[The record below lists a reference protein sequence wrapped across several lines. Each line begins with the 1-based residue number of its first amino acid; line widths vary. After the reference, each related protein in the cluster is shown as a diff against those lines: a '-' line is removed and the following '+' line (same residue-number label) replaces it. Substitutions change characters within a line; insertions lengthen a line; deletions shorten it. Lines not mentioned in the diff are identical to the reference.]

1 MLEQPP
7 SQAEKPKRPLAVSV
21 GIFVLSL
28 AIFAAFAAGR
38 LRGPST
44 DPHFVYLADSYLHGT
59 IEMRQAPPHG
69 NDWAT
74 VEVLTLRSGEVLKGM
89 WWDRSARK
97 FMDLRGRLYVL
108 TPGELATA
116 KTSRLSYVSFPPL
129 PAVLM
134 MPFVAVWGLRFN
146 DVLFTVVM
154 AALNV
159 TLAWGL
165 LRQLAAAGLT
175 KLSTG
180 DRGWLVAL
188 FGFGTAHLWCSVL
201 GQVWFTALVCG
212 VTFTLLYVRAV
223 LANRPFWAGAALA
236 CAFASRTPSLYAV
249 PFFAAA
255 LFFPAG
261 RLRRDWGRAFWRDGL
276 LFGAVPLVVG
286 GLLMVQNLVRF
297 ERLGEFGHT
306 YLAAGQIERIKAW
319 GLFNYHFLSRNLA
332 SMLALLPRIQAEAP
346 FVTISKHGLAIWFTT
361 PAFLY
366 LLWPKAREAG
376 THRWLHI
383 ACWVTV
389 ASIATSHLFYQNT
402 GWEQFGYRFQMDY
415 LPFLLVLLAIGRD
428 RLSWLFKLA
437 VVWGVFANAFGAV
450 TFKRMGQFYSDSFFE
465 E

>member
-201 GQVWFTALVCG
+201 GQVWFTALIVG
-212 VTFTLLYVRAV
+212 VTCNLLYIRFSLDAE
-223 LANRPFWAGAALA
+223 RPFLAGLALA
-236 CAFASRTPSLYAV
+236 AAFAT
-249 PFFAAA
+249 
-255 LFFPAG
+255 
-261 RLRRDWGRAFWRDGL
+261 RASL
-276 LFGAVPLVVG
+276 LFAFVFFVHQLWWPSHGRRPAPREAVRKLVLF
-286 GLLMVQNLVRF
+286 GLPCVATGVLLLVYNSVRF
-297 ERLGEFGHT
+297 ENPTEFGHT
-306 YLAAGQIERIKAW
+306 YLATGTIARIRDF
-319 GLFNYHFLSRNLA
+319 GLFDLHFLSRNLTA
-332 SMLALLPRIQAEAP
+332 ALTLLPSIDTEAP
-346 FVTISKHGLAIWFTT
+346 YLHLSKHGMSLLLTT
-361 PAFLY
+361 PALVW
-366 LLWPKAREAG
+366 LLWPMRTHALARSLGIGAL
-376 THRWLHI
+376 TI
-383 ACWVTV
+383 AVP
-389 ASIATSHLFYQNT
+389 IFFYQNT
-402 GWEQFGYRFQMDY
+402 GWEQYGFRFSLDFMPY
-415 LPFLLVLLAIGRD
+415 LVGLLALGGRPINRAFKTLIIIGI
-428 RLSWLFKLA
+428 L
-437 VVWGVFANAFGAV
+437 VNAFGAV
-450 TFKRMGQFYSDSFFE
+450 TFKRGGMPAFYNDYLCE
-465 E
+465 EPK